1 MGLDA
6 LCVGSVNHYFWCAE
20 CNRSTFASV
29 FPRESYVEFVFS
41 FPGSLDGSLFAIEP
55 YDAKKHQDARVG
67 FTPLTIWPR
76 HGVPARLLRR
86 DNNGLVGGTLY
97 LCPDCVAKGDLRKQ
111 EDKFM
116 ERVRSLLMIEIC
128 ELAWAG
134 VLAPTGA
141 LDSLGLSEEEKQCRI
156 NSIQT
161 VIEHFEAIDP
171 EYTPYHPRF
180 VSILQKCRKLLGG
193 TSYHAKGPRTK
204 EKEFQ
209 DRARSLLIE
218 EVCELTWAGVLTP
231 TGIPLYLRLFKKK
244 RQPRIEKIQMVI
256 DNVEAINP
264 KDVPYHPKA
273 ISVLKECLALL
284 KRAF

>member
-128 ELAWAG
+128 ELA
-134 VLAPTGA
+134 
-141 LDSLGLSEEEKQCRI
+141 
-156 NSIQT
+156 
-161 VIEHFEAIDP
+161 
-171 EYTPYHPRF
+171 
-180 VSILQKCRKLLGG
+180 
-193 TSYHAKGPRTK
+193 
-204 EKEFQ
+204 
-209 DRARSLLIE
+209 
-218 EVCELTWAGVLTP
+218 
-231 TGIPLYLRLFKKK
+231 
-244 RQPRIEKIQMVI
+244 
-256 DNVEAINP
+256 
-264 KDVPYHPKA
+264 
-273 ISVLKECLALL
+273 
-284 KRAF
+284 